1 VRNAAI
7 RMIVLLFGND
17 ERLVVSGWVFQ
28 KKSMFVPGFG
38 VCHVLCVYCCVVW
51 NQSESCHLPHELAG
65 DKGRKELG
73 TMDEE
78 LWMIPSFEIKK
89 KIHSPQGISKMN
101 G

>member
-1 VRNAAI
+1 LGVSKKINVSARVWGLPCTVC
-7 RMIVLLFGND
+7 VLLI
-17 ERLVVSGWVFQ
+17 
-28 KKSMFVPGFG
+28 
-38 VCHVLCVYCCVVW
+38 VW

-65 DKGRKELG
+65 DKGREELG